1 MGARWMGRALI
12 CAALALALGSF
23 APGAQA
29 AEPPPEKGPP
39 PGAEKLPKCV
49 GVRGE
54 ARFSG
59 YGYDHFVEIDNRCD
73 KPISCTVATDVNPQA
88 QTISV
93 NAGEKRSVKTFSGS
107 PASAFKPDVAC
118 KLAS

>member
-1 MGARWMGRALI
+1 MGTRWMRAGLV
-12 CAALALALGSF
+12 CAALASVFGGL

-29 AEPPPEKGPP
+29 EEPPPEKAPP

-59 YGYDHFVEIDNRCD
+59 YGYDHLVEIDNRCD
-73 KPISCTVATDVNPQA
+73 KSVSCTVATDVNPQA
-88 QTISV
+88 QAVSV
-93 NAGEKRSVKTFSGS
+93 NSGEKRSVKTFSGS

-118 KLAS
+118 KLSS